1 MAVDMSMLLT
11 ALALILLVLAV
22 VLVVLSKL
30 RRPPSGNSDSLAAE
44 MHSLERR
51 LSNLDQK
58 LTHFISKTSTEI
70 RNIEEHFRVPN
81 GPNDAYEVFPGPR
94 PH

>member
-1 MAVDMSMLLT
+1 MLLT

-22 VLVVLSKL
+22 VLVVLSKV
-30 RRPPSGNSDSLAAE
+30 RRPSSGNSNSLAVE
-44 MHSLERR
+44 MHLLQER

-58 LTHFISKTSTEI
+58 LTHFISKTRADIE
-70 RNIEEHFRVPN
+70 NIQQHFLV
-81 GPNDAYEVFPGPR
+81 PNDAYEVFQEPR